1 MSRRKS
7 KGGPISGP
15 EEEDKASERMV
26 VLRGV
31 NKSFTM
37 GEKTVHALKDVN
49 LTLPT
54 GRMATIQGPSGSGK
68 TTLLNIVGAMDV
80 PTSGSVKVAGH
91 ELGRLTDDALTT
103 FRKHNVGF
111 VFQFF
116 NLIPSLNALENVLV
130 PVMFDGE
137 PPVDRGMELL
147 DLVGMVDRWDHRP
160 GELSGGERQRLAVAR
175 ALINDPPLLL
185 ADEPTGNLDNET
197 GRGVL
202 RLLEG
207 LVGEGRTVILVTHD
221 DEVAA
226 RGQVRFTL
234 RDGVLREWKEGDR

>member
-1 MSRRKS
+1 MSRRRR
-7 KGGPISGP
+7 GGEPVDGP
-15 EEEDKASERMV
+15 EENDDASRQMV

-31 NKSFTM
+31 NKSFAM
-37 GEKTVHALKDVN
+37 GEKQVHALKDVN
-49 LTLPT
+49 LTLPA

-80 PTSGSVKVAGH
+80 PTSGSVKVAGR
-91 ELGRLTDDALTT
+91 ELGRLTEDALTS

-137 PPVDRGMELL
+137 PPMTRGMELL
-147 DLVGMVDRWDHRP
+147 GMVGMGDRWDHRP

-175 ALINDPPLLL
+175 ALMNDPPLLL

-202 RLLEG
+202 QLLER

-226 RGQVRFTL
+226 RGTARYTL
-234 RDGVLREWKEGDR
+234 RDGVLRERKEDER